1 MDENFLLSNDT
12 AISLFH
18 DYAKNMPIF
27 DYHCHLNPK
36 EILEDKSYKN
46 LTEIWLYGDH
56 YKWRAMRANGIDE
69 KYITGDG
76 DDYDKFLAF
85 ARTIPYTIGNPLYHW
100 AHLELQRYFDIYEPL
115 NEANAKIIWDKA
127 NERLKEDGFTARGL
141 LKRSKVKL
149 LCTTDDPLD
158 DLSEHE
164 SLAKLKDFDIL
175 VLPTYRPDKGVE
187 VGAEGFRAWAES
199 LEELQGKE
207 LASFEDYLL
216 ALEDRAMYF
225 HERGCRISDHG
236 LEYIPYV
243 ELEAEELDN
252 IYGKARL
259 GESLNKEEIDG
270 FKTAVFI
277 YLGKLYGEL
286 GWTMQLHLNA
296 IRNNNTRLFES
307 IGPDTGFDSIHDHS
321 LAYPLSRFLDAL
333 ERDDLLPKTILYSL
347 NPKDDVIMA
356 SMAGNFQG
364 DGIRSKIQHG
374 SAWWFNDQLD
384 GMTAQIKNLANMGL
398 LSRFVGMLTDSR
410 SFLSFTRHE
419 YFRRL
424 LCNILGEWVENGEV
438 IGDMDLLGEIVRGI
452 SYNNARDYFGI
463 DIP

>member
-158 DLSEHE
+158 DYSV
-164 SLAKLKDFDIL
+164 S
-175 VLPTYRPDKGVE
+175 
-187 VGAEGFRAWAES
+187 
-199 LEELQGKE
+199 
-207 LASFEDYLL
+207 
-216 ALEDRAMYF
+216 
-225 HERGCRISDHG
+225 
-236 LEYIPYV
+236 
-243 ELEAEELDN
+243 
-252 IYGKARL
+252 
-259 GESLNKEEIDG
+259 
-270 FKTAVFI
+270 
-277 YLGKLYGEL
+277 
-286 GWTMQLHLNA
+286 
-296 IRNNNTRLFES
+296 
-307 IGPDTGFDSIHDHS
+307 
-321 LAYPLSRFLDAL
+321 YP
-333 ERDDLLPKTILYSL
+333 
-347 NPKDDVIMA
+347 VIA
-356 SMAGNFQG
+356 
-364 DGIRSKIQHG
+364 
-374 SAWWFNDQLD
+374 
-384 GMTAQIKNLANMGL
+384 
-398 LSRFVGMLTDSR
+398 
-410 SFLSFTRHE
+410 
-419 YFRRL
+419 
-424 LCNILGEWVENGEV
+424 
-438 IGDMDLLGEIVRGI
+438 
-452 SYNNARDYFGI
+452 
-463 DIP
+463 